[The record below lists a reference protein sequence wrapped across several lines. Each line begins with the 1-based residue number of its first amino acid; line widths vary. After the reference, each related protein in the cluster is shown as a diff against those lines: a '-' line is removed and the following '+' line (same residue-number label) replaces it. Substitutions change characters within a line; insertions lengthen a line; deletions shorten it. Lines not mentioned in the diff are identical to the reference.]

1 MISGNNST
9 RLQFILSM
17 AVFGTI
23 ALFVREIP
31 LPSGEVAL
39 FRAVLATLL
48 IGLYLIFKKTNPV
61 AGINRKDLLLLL
73 LSGAAMGFNWILL
86 FEAYRYTTVSLST
99 LCYYFAPMLVTVL
112 SPVLF
117 KERMTAKQLLCFL
130 FSTLGLVLI
139 VGVSG
144 TGSSNHL
151 VGALFGLGAAVL
163 YASVVLFNKS
173 IKSVTGINRTFLQ
186 FIAAILVLIPYVAL
200 SGGFHL
206 SALGVR
212 PLVFLLIVGFVHT
225 GITYCLYFSSLWKLQ
240 GQQAAILSYIDPL
253 VAVILSVSVLGEPI
267 TPLQIVGGVLIL
279 GFSLL
284 NEIEFKR
291 KKT

>member
-1 MISGNNST
+1 MMAGNNST

-31 LPSGEVAL
+31 LPSGEIAL
-39 FRAVLATLL
+39 FRAVLATFL
-48 IGLYLIFKKTNPV
+48 IGLYLLFKKMNPV
-61 AGINRKDLLLLL
+61 AGVNRKDLLLLL

-86 FEAYRYTTVSLST
+86 FEAYRHTTVSLST

-112 SPVLF
+112 SPLLF

-144 TGSSNHL
+144 TGGGNHL
-151 VGALFGLGAAVL
+151 VGALFGLGAATL
-163 YASVVLFNKS
+163 YASVVLLNKC
-173 IKSVTGINRTFLQ
+173 IKSVGGINRTFLQ
-186 FIAAILVLIPYVAL
+186 FLAAIAVLTPYVVL

-206 SALGVR
+206 NTLGSR
-212 PLVFLLIVGFVHT
+212 GLIFLLIVGFVHT
-225 GITYCLYFSSLWKLQ
+225 GITYCLYFSSLWRLQ

-253 VAVILSVSVLGEPI
+253 VAVILSVTVLGEPI
-267 TPLQIVGGVLIL
+267 TLWQVIGGVLIL
-279 GFSLL
+279 GFSLF

-291 KKT
+291 QKA